1 MAPPPMPQYAQPMP
15 HYAQPMPHYA
25 QPMPYPQP
33 APYAQPMADPQMAYA
48 QAGYPAAAPP
58 PPPMPEPEPEP
69 MPEPEPEPAPQPA
82 ATPSPPTPEAG
93 TLSPEQL
100 DEMFGDEPEPEAI
113 QPLQETGAGENVED
127 LNALEQLPEPEPIP
141 QVFQADAEDEAG
153 AAEVGKGGMGKI
165 IGIAA
170 AVLVVAIIAGLF
182 FGRGFIIG
190 LWPGAAGI
198 YAMVGLGGEE
208 LGAGLEIRDV
218 TSARTVEGGVDALV
232 VSGVVANVSKDDRQ
246 VPMLRV
252 GLLDGN
258 GVEVQHVVAAPLK
271 NRLPAG
277 QNIAFK
283 AQLPEPSALARRL
296 EVTFTKEDKPAAK
309 KK

>member
-1 MAPPPMPQYAQPMP
+1 
-15 HYAQPMPHYA
+15 
-25 QPMPYPQP
+25 
-33 APYAQPMADPQMAYA
+33 
-48 QAGYPAAAPP
+48 
-58 PPPMPEPEPEP
+58 

-82 ATPSPPTPEAG
+82 ATLSPPTPEAG
-93 TLSPEQL
+93 ALSPEQL

-113 QPLQETGAGENVED
+113 QSLQDTGAGENVED

-141 QVFQADAEDEAG
+141 QVFQTDAEDEAG
-153 AAEVGKGGMGKI
+153 AAEVEKGGMGKI
-165 IGIAA
+165 IGIVA
-170 AVLVVAIIAGLF
+170 AVLVVAIIAGMF
-182 FGRGFIIG
+182 FGRGFIVG

-252 GLLDGN
+252 GLLDGS